1 MRPLHACL
9 VCVITAL
16 LPHACRPGA
25 AEVVLNRRE
34 ATSFLS
40 AKTSAQQGQQWQQ
53 GQQQH
58 HRNRRAKPI
67 REILEEIRPGSLER
81 ECVEETCTMEEVHEI
96 TGDTRKTIEFW
107 NKSDGDQCASSPCQ
121 NNATCHDRKGLYI
134 CTCDEGW
141 EGINCELGRR
151 TCAEDNGGCDHF
163 CLPAEDKGS
172 RKCECAAGY
181 TLAPD
186 GMACNQ
192 SVDIPCG
199 KIQVRSPSPV
209 ISPSEEASM
218 TEQANHTTV
227 AEPERG
233 PFLTP
238 RITGGQICTKGHCPW
253 QVLLIKGTNKA
264 YCGGT
269 LIHQQWVLTAA
280 HCVSVQEKYPTFVRL
295 GDHYRNKPEPEER
308 TVAVAEII
316 AHPHFNLRTFYNDI
330 ALLRLRH
337 AAGLSPYIVPA
348 CLPDPRAAE
357 RSLLLPGV
365 RAVVSGWG
373 RTLEQPGLS
382 GSGRQ
387 SIGNEEQEVLVEPAL
402 PEVSG
407 HSCVESQG
415 GHQVNPEEVVPCDP
429 PAAGNDKNNATSAG
443 FSEEDLARPDGR
455 SANPKIRGQRP
466 PVRAPP
472 IKPWSPKPASQ
483 KPNKPSSSG
492 SGGSGS
498 SSSSSVIAASVLGQS
513 DMSPVL
519 RFARVSLVS
528 HETCINTSRFA
539 VTRDMLCAGP
549 GAPAGSSGGAPQ
561 ADACDGDSGGPL
573 VAPLVA
579 RGRDRTWFV
588 IGLVSWGEGCAL
600 PGKYGIYTRVS
611 RYVLWIE
618 SSIRAAEAGRVGG
631 SRGA

>member
-107 NKSDGDQCASSPCQ
+107 NKS
-121 NNATCHDRKGLYI
+121 
-134 CTCDEGW
+134 
-141 EGINCELGRR
+141 GRR

-455 SANPKIRGQRP
+455 SANPKIRGQSRP

>member
-16 LPHACRPGA
+16 LPHTCCPGA

-40 AKTSAQQGQQWQQ
+40 AKTSARPSAWHQQ
-53 GQQQH
+53 GQQQQQQP
-58 HRNRRAKPI
+58 HRYRRAKPV

-107 NKSDGDQCASSPCQ
+107 NKYDGDQCASSPCQ
-121 NNATCHDRKGLYI
+121 NNATCHDRKGRYI

-141 EGINCELGRR
+141 EGINCELGKR

-163 CLPAEDKGS
+163 CLPADDKGS

-199 KIQVRSPSPV
+199 KILVRSPSPI
-209 ISPSEEASM
+209 ISPSEE
-218 TEQANHTTV
+218 TLTTGQANHTAVT
-227 AEPERG
+227 EPERG

-308 TVAVAEII
+308 NVAVAEII

-330 ALLRLRH
+330 ALLRLRN
-337 AAGLSPYIVPA
+337 AVGLSPYIVPA

-373 RTLEQPGLS
+373 RTLEQPGFS

-387 SIGNEEQEVLVEPAL
+387 SVGNEEQEVSVEPAL

-429 PAAGNDKNNATSAG
+429 PTRGNDENNGTSAG
-443 FSEEDLARPDGR
+443 PSNEDLARSNGR
-455 SANPKIRGQRP
+455 SANPNIGGQRP
-466 PVRAPP
+466 PVKAPP

-483 KPNKPSSSG
+483 KPNKPSS
-492 SGGSGS
+492 GGGGGG
-498 SSSSSVIAASVLGQS
+498 SSVIAASVLGQS

-528 HETCINTSRFA
+528 HEACINTSRFA

-549 GAPAGSSGGAPQ
+549 GTPSGANGGAPQ